1 MNKEKSLDEGISPD
15 MGEAFKRIAL
25 RENAMTRTLSQGEVG
40 ELLTTD
46 AVILRAFKY
55 TVRSPSLDVTRKYP
69 DFGVRSEI
77 SKDGV
82 LIVSDVEEV
91 KLRPIA
97 PVKVEISERNERA
110 GTLSWSSGD
119 SDYSVTLWAF
129 NPEYGLRDKGAPFID
144 AMP

>member
-1 MNKEKSLDEGISPD
+1 MKRDDEL
-15 MGEAFKRIAL
+15 EAGMADTFKRIAL
-25 RENAMTRTLSQGEVG
+25 RETALTRTLSQDEVG
-40 ELLTTD
+40 EVLTTD

-55 TVRSPSLDVTRKYP
+55 TVRSPSLDVTRTYR

-77 SKDGV
+77 SKDSV